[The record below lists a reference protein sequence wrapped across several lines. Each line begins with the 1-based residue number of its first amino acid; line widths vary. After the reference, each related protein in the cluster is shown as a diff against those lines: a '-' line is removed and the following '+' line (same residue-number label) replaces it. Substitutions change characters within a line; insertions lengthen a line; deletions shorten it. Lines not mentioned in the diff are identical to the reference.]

1 MSNNETERTALVSR
15 VNEHLTA
22 HGAFDYLGPLIFGPR
37 LFIEHFRMKNGMDV
51 LLLKDKSAPVISF
64 HTWFRVGSR
73 HEKPGKTGLAHLFE
87 HLMFNEVEGLA
98 PGAFDKRMEAAG
110 ADNNAS
116 TWLDFTQ
123 YQEAFP
129 KQHLKT
135 VIELEAKRMHQ
146 LVLRK
151 PQVDSEKEVVKN
163 ERLFRVDDDVEGFAE
178 ELLWKTA
185 FKQHAYHWPTIGF
198 MQDIE
203 GFTIDDCEAFYRAYY
218 APNNATV
225 VVVGDLNEY
234 KTLNLLRDHYGHIPA
249 SLLPVEDIEPEPPQ
263 DAERRL
269 CIEQPTTTHKLI
281 MGYKG
286 PALGDRDHVVMSVL
300 VEILTGGKASRL
312 HQHLVRDLT
321 IASEVAGF
329 VGPHHHPSLIE
340 FSVSARA
347 EHTAEELL
355 IEFDRELEKVVN
367 LPVAP
372 DELTQAIH
380 RMELSTLCSLESAD
394 AKASS
399 IGFYFTLLGAP
410 GAVFDRLQIARTT
423 TLADLRFA
431 ARRFLSPNNRTVILV
446 APQAPSPTEAAVE
459 TVVSDL

>member
-1 MSNNETERTALVSR
+1 P
-15 VNEHLTA
+15 HL
-22 HGAFDYLGPLIFGPR
+22 H
-37 LFIEHFRMKNGMDV
+37 IEHFRMKNGLDV

-87 HLMFNEVEGLA
+87 HLMFNEVEGLPA
-98 PGAFDKRMEAAG
+98 GAFDKKMEAAG

-135 VIELEAKRMHQ
+135 VIELESKRMHQ
-146 LVLRK
+146 LVLRE

-163 ERLFRVDDDVEGFAE
+163 ERLFRVDDDVEGFVE

-185 FKQHAYHWPTIGF
+185 FTQHSYHWPTIGF

-203 GFTIDDCEAFYRAYY
+203 GFTIADCEAFYRAYY
-218 APNNATV
+218 APNNATA
-225 VVVGDLNEY
+225 VVVGDLNEQ
-234 KTLNLLRDHYGHIPA
+234 KTLSLLRDHYGHIPP
-249 SLLPVEDIEPEPPQ
+249 SVLPVEDIAPEPPQ
-263 DAERRL
+263 DAERRVH
-269 CIEQPTTTHKLI
+269 IDQPTTAHKLAI
-281 MGYKG
+281 GYKG
-286 PALGDRDHVVMSVL
+286 PALGDRDHVVVSVL
-300 VEILTGGKASRL
+300 LEILAGGKASRL
-312 HQHLVRDLT
+312 HQRLVRDLT

-347 EHTAEELL
+347 QHTAQELL
-355 IEFDRELEKVVN
+355 DELDRELDQVINTTVSD
-367 LPVAP
+367 

-423 TLADLRFA
+423 TPADLRFA
-431 ARRFLSPNNRTVILV
+431 ARRFLSRQNRTVIFV
-446 APQAPSPTEAAVE
+446 APRPTPSPAPADEAAVS
-459 TVVSDL
+459 TS